1 MPEQLQSLAG
11 VDVVLLDS
19 RAALKYVR
27 TSGLEDEAR
36 VYSFSPALIDE
47 PSITPL
53 ENVANTEL
61 IQSLFASFCKAGRR
75 LYSVISEDPRWADR
89 ALTITR
95 LVPSGELL
103 AYKAVVL
110 ARSMGN
116 ARGIVTVEPTLPK
129 GHGFVSPWEELL
141 DGFPAF
147 KGVITIPPQCF
158 PYVSI
163 TEEPNATLITRFRFE
178 AWESIAYRGV
188 TSLSGLLTP
197 FLSRGDILIPSENS
211 LIKEACW
218 WLTCMGYRPITV
230 PKQRFAPERLPIE
243 EEQSLRALIG
253 PVFRESLAP
262 SIGET
267 STEWFLTAFICRTS
281 RALAE
286 YRRATIHWQ
295 RIFETLSAKKL
306 RAVVTNYNAKP
317 NGEALY
323 DLCTRQ
329 NVAHVAVEHGTGIGY
344 SPIFEETPYADE
356 IATCDLY
363 LTYND
368 KEAGLLRKNS
378 FRRGTPKSVGL
389 PRDLAFVAHRN
400 TGMKITPPI
409 YYISCQAL
417 MGNVMRPIAGGVTEQ
432 RSVAWEIEI
441 VEEVLSRLP
450 HRVLF
455 KPYRAV
461 RYPDGNPIHAAARNC
476 ENIEVFEDR
485 IDLRYLFR
493 GARLLIVNHAASTL
507 SWCLLSRKPVVFLD
521 SEEQSPLYT
530 DVREAIKEGT
540 FWFDADAPQF
550 TVQLREF
557 LSRPIQHIEK
567 EWKERI
573 PARDRF
579 IERFIGNPDG
589 QGGRRAAAAIAHL
602 IQSREH

>member
-1 MPEQLQSLAG
+1 M
-11 VDVVLLDS
+11 VLLDS

-27 TSGLEDEAR
+27 TSGLKDDAR

-61 IQSLFASFCKAGRR
+61 IQSLFTSFCEAGQR
-75 LYSVISEDPRWADR
+75 LYNVVSEDARWADR
-89 ALTITR
+89 ALTIAR
-95 LVPSGELL
+95 LVPSTELL

-116 ARGIVTVEPTLPK
+116 TRGIVAVEPTLPR
-129 GHGFVSPWEELL
+129 GHSFVSPWEELL

-147 KGVITIPPQCF
+147 KGVISIPDHCF

-163 TEEPNATLITRFRFE
+163 TEEPNAALITRFRFE

-188 TSLSGLLTP
+188 TSLSRLLKP
-197 FLSRGDILIPSENS
+197 FLRRGDILIPSENS

-218 WLTCMGYRPITV
+218 WLTRMGYRPITV
-230 PKQRFAPERLPIE
+230 PKERFTPERLPIE

-253 PVFRESLAP
+253 PVFRESLVP
-262 SIGET
+262 SIGEI
-267 STEWFLTAFICRTS
+267 STEWFLTAFIGRTS
-281 RALAE
+281 GALTE
-286 YRRATIHWQ
+286 YRRATVHWQ
-295 RIFETLSAKKL
+295 RVFNEVFSRKP

-317 NGEALY
+317 DGEALY
-323 DLCTRQ
+323 DLCSRL
-329 NVAHVAVEHGTGIGY
+329 NVAHVAVVHGTGIAF
-344 SPIFEETPYADE
+344 SPKHEETPYAEE

-368 KEAGLLRKNS
+368 KETNILSKNM
-378 FRRGTPKSVGL
+378 FRRGTPKTVGL
-389 PRDLAFVAHRN
+389 PRDLAFVAHRD
-400 TGMKITPPI
+400 TGMKIKPPI
-409 YYISCQAL
+409 CYISCQAL

-432 RSVAWEIEI
+432 RSVVWEIEI
-441 VEEVLSRLP
+441 IEEVLSRLP

-476 ENIEVFEDR
+476 GNIDVFEDR
-485 IDLRYLFR
+485 IDLRYLLS
-493 GARLLIVNHAASTL
+493 GPRLLIVNHAGSTV

-521 SEEQSPLYT
+521 SEEQSPLYP

-589 QGGRRAAAAIAHL
+589 QAGRRAAAAIAHL